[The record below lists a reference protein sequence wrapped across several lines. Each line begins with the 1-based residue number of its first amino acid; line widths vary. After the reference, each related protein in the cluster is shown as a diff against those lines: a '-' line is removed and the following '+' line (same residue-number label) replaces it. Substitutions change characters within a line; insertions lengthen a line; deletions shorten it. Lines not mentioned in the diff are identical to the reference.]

1 MTLDSRN
8 QVDLWVSMLDYLK
21 GLLYDLPE
29 FITGRSMIPESN
41 HLFQVSPED
50 ERTLLDEDQATAFH
64 HTVAQ
69 LLCVPSRA
77 TKDINMDI
85 AFLCTRVRIP
95 DEYEQGKLVRVL
107 RHIIGTLH
115 LPLILRAVS
124 LSVIKLW
131 FNASF
136 DAYPLYKGSTE
147 AMMSMGPGLIMELSW
162 KQEINGRVS
171 MGDNIVGTDN
181 DLPQ

>member
-1 MTLDSRN
+1 MAITFICN
-8 QVDLWVSMLDYLK
+8 Q
-21 GLLYDLPE
+21 
-29 FITGRSMIPESN
+29 
-41 HLFQVSPED
+41 
-50 ERTLLDEDQATAFH
+50 
-64 HTVAQ
+64 
-69 LLCVPSRA
+69 
-77 TKDINMDI
+77 
-85 AFLCTRVRIP
+85 VRIP
-95 DEYEQGKLVRVL
+95 GKDNRVKIVRVL
-107 RHIIGTLH
+107 RYIRGTLH